1 MGNALRHV
9 RGESQKNIVRFIEG
23 LSGKY
28 SRWDIWQ
35 DFIIM
40 SAIAIAN
47 TMGGPQVKAREGI
60 YRSRAEKY
68 STKELEVFADMLFE
82 VVAELERDQEQD
94 FLGELFMA
102 LGEEP
107 DWVAEQRKK
116 DFEAYAIQRKDPW
129 GEDEDS
135 RLKMLL
141 SKHRYSW
148 AEISEMMHRSHG
160 AIARRCRDLGIKDR
174 PVSMELTGKRGT
186 WTSEDF
192 EILADGIRHG
202 DSYAAIGKA
211 VGRSEKCVRSKV
223 YNDYLTENADKVRE
237 MLGDGSW
244 GHGAPEMDVRHGFYI
259 SRARHQVRRDLSA
272 LATVLRK
279 RMNDL
284 GYDPYWQRF
293 MCMNWDDIG
302 GCSAGCTDC
311 DSCTAFRRIQPQYCA
326 RCGGTFYERK
336 ENRFCAACRT
346 ARKKQAQRHW
356 CRVNGMSR
364 R

>member
-47 TMGGPQVKAREGI
+47 TMGGPQAKAREEM

-68 STKELEVFADMLFE
+68 SAKELEVFADML
-82 VVAELERDQEQD
+82 
-94 FLGELFMA
+94 
-102 LGEEP
+102 
-107 DWVAEQRKK
+107 
-116 DFEAYAIQRKDPW
+116 
-129 GEDEDS
+129 
-135 RLKMLL
+135 
-141 SKHRYSW
+141 
-148 AEISEMMHRSHG
+148 
-160 AIARRCRDLGIKDR
+160 
-174 PVSMELTGKRGT
+174 
-186 WTSEDF
+186 
-192 EILADGIRHG
+192 
-202 DSYAAIGKA
+202 
-211 VGRSEKCVRSKV
+211 
-223 YNDYLTENADKVRE
+223 
-237 MLGDGSW
+237 GDGSW
-244 GHGAPEMDVRHGFYI
+244 GHGTPEMDVRHGFYI
-259 SRARHQVRRDLSA
+259 SRTRHQVRRDLSA

-364 R
+364 K